1 MNRVARAKRTLAS
14 LGHRLAVWLFA
25 LSLGAIVTTN
35 GYEFAEATSRTLLS
49 RAALIVTVII
59 VLIAMFQLAYA
70 WAMKRRAVLR

>member
-1 MNRVARAKRTLAS
+1 MAS